1 MTTANSISAPTS
13 APLSLQLVTT
23 PALPPTGP
31 AAGEVADPKSRIAAV
46 IRAIRAI
53 PSLLAKV
60 VNGAKQTYSWFV
72 QNVWPA
78 VRAWVG
84 AIADLISAWS
94 IWDAFH

>member
-1 MTTANSISAPTS
+1 VTTANSISASTS

-31 AAGEVADPKSRIAAV
+31 AAGEAADTRNPVAAV

-60 VNGAKQTYSWFV
+60 VNGAKQAFSWFL
-72 QNVWPA
+72 QNVWPT

-84 AIADLISAWS
+84 AIADLVSAWS